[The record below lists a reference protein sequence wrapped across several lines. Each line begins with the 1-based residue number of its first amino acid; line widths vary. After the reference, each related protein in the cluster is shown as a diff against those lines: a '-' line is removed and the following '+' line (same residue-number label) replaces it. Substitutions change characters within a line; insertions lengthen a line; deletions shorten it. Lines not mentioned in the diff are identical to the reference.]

1 MRFELDKEPAMKTL
15 YYVLQPENW
24 PIFLQVVKESAITSD
39 FSEEQFRR
47 CFSNLNNVFRNLKV
61 ELIASRLEKDA
72 INSVSSI
79 TDPIQDDSLYEL
91 LGERSGI
98 MVLSDRVSV
107 YNITDDFIFLWTLP
121 RDKRGRGI
129 ITWFPTDI
137 SYSDFISKNEVN
149 NVHNN
154 AILVLLL
161 KKYAKVQTQEVVPN
175 VKDKPVRVS
184 KKTNTNK
191 LPFKV
196 EQTDCTWFTTY
207 YTDVKI
213 PVRGFMRWQACGV
226 KHSERKLIY
235 VPPFEKNGYHR
246 KAKML
251 NCA

>member
-1 MRFELDKEPAMKTL
+1 MRFEIDKEPAMKTL

-39 FSEEQFRR
+39 FSDEQFRR
-47 CFSNLNNVFRNLKV
+47 CFFNLSNVFRNLKV

-72 INSVSSI
+72 VNSVSSI

-121 RDKRGRGI
+121 RDKRGRGT

-137 SYSDFISKNEVN
+137 SYTDFISKNEVN

-161 KKYAKVQTQEVVPN
+161 KKYA
-175 VKDKPVRVS
+175 
-184 KKTNTNK
+184 
-191 LPFKV
+191 
-196 EQTDCTWFTTY
+196 
-207 YTDVKI
+207 
-213 PVRGFMRWQACGV
+213 
-226 KHSERKLIY
+226 
-235 VPPFEKNGYHR
+235 
-246 KAKML
+246 
-251 NCA
+251 